1 VEAKLFDG
9 ETPFVSTFDF
19 HKDRERA
26 PHWEQP
32 AHRGR
37 LERAV
42 QFVHAAASEIWLADG
57 DNDALPVTVVDLGC
71 GDGGLLQQL
80 KQWPT
85 LIDAYGY
92 DFQPSNALGWKER
105 GVTAVRLDFVAN
117 WTAVT
122 LAQVY
127 VITECLEHLAD
138 PHKMVQRIHNRGA
151 HIIASS
157 PWTEHA
163 GSHDECHAW
172 AWDVDGYAKM
182 LTDAGFMISGVEQV
196 GMFQVMWGRP

>member
-9 ETPFVSTFDF
+9 DTPYVSTFNF

-37 LERAV
+37 LEMAV
-42 QFVHAAASEIWLADG
+42 SFVHAAASEIWLADG
-57 DNDALPVTVVDLGC
+57 DVEALPVTVVDLGC

-80 KQWPT
+80 KQWPSV
-85 LIDAYGY
+85 IDAYGY
-92 DFQPSNALGWKER
+92 DFQPSNANGWSER
-105 GVTAVRLDFVAN
+105 GVTAVRLDFTEK

-122 LAQVY
+122 TAQVY

-138 PHKMVQRIHNRGA
+138 PHKIVQRIHNRGA

-157 PWTEHA
+157 PHTEHA

-172 AWDVDGYAKM
+172 AWDTEGYAAM
-182 LTDAGFMISGVEQV
+182 MARAGFTAARHETT
-196 GMFQVMWGRP
+196 GMFQVYWGRP